1 MVDSRQMIID
11 NTPTVTSKSRKLS
24 TRMRLRLNTVQR
36 LRKLNAQRR
45 VQKIESPDPRLKIAK
60 RDEKKSDGPNNIKL
74 RKPSIKSAN
83 LSKPPCPPARF
94 RKRQI
99 NKTWLPTHVYHTKRA
114 HMTMPKEPLWRF
126 ALPLTPTEKCY
137 RPAHRA
143 MSVRGAIAWDLSYVS
158 VIGLTGRE
166 DQLVAI
172 LKALGV
178 GRNDKKDNTWLEPGC
193 RWRNGTRT
201 WIGWLSDGK
210 RSCSRGIG
218 PAQIIWCGM
227 VESATGDHSSTSKHL
242 GKSKIVRKV
251 IIRLHPAIFLQ
262 VWHLVVALCA
272 SSRPRVVAEDL
283 RFEIGSIEVM
293 GPSAI
298 EALVA
303 VMRPV
308 GIVHSET
315 SSNST
320 EKTWEALKP
329 LTNAAILPRNV
340 LLAFQIIDPRLRS
353 APVRTSERGNKIQR
367 GLVEILANW
376 PLDQEPVRSPL
387 FDYTARHAAARALPR
402 QKAINRRKRSAMPGS
417 SLQPRP
423 SDPQIP
429 IVAYTSDLSDAG
441 DRRSWTILLPWKCV
455 LPVWYA
461 LMFHP
466 VASGGTVRFGGLR
479 EQRQLAFEEG
489 IPWFPGD
496 FPGTKAGFDW
506 ELLERQRRKAEWQRK
521 PRGRR
526 VEWDSLKLG
535 QDRKGEI
542 GLGWACDW
550 EALDNDVNTEGGIWF
565 FYNIFMCFD
574 DLF

>member
-1 MVDSRQMIID
+1 M
-11 NTPTVTSKSRKLS
+11 
-24 TRMRLRLNTVQR
+24 
-36 LRKLNAQRR
+36 
-45 VQKIESPDPRLKIAK
+45 
-60 RDEKKSDGPNNIKL
+60 
-74 RKPSIKSAN
+74 
-83 LSKPPCPPARF
+83 
-94 RKRQI
+94 
-99 NKTWLPTHVYHTKRA
+99 
-114 HMTMPKEPLWRF
+114 
-126 ALPLTPTEKCY
+126 
-137 RPAHRA
+137 
-143 MSVRGAIAWDLSYVS
+143 
-158 VIGLTGRE
+158 
-166 DQLVAI
+166 
-172 LKALGV
+172 
-178 GRNDKKDNTWLEPGC
+178 
-193 RWRNGTRT
+193 
-201 WIGWLSDGK
+201 
-210 RSCSRGIG
+210 
-218 PAQIIWCGM
+218 
-227 VESATGDHSSTSKHL
+227 
-242 GKSKIVRKV
+242 
-251 IIRLHPAIFLQ
+251 
-262 VWHLVVALCA
+262 
-272 SSRPRVVAEDL
+272 
-283 RFEIGSIEVM
+283 
-293 GPSAI
+293 
-298 EALVA
+298 
-303 VMRPV
+303 
-308 GIVHSET
+308 
-315 SSNST
+315 
-320 EKTWEALKP
+320 
-329 LTNAAILPRNV
+329 
-340 LLAFQIIDPRLRS
+340 
-353 APVRTSERGNKIQR
+353 RTSERGNKIQR

-506 ELLERQRRKAEWQRK
+506 ELQERQRRKAEWQRK

-565 FYNIFMCFD
+565 FYNIFVCFD